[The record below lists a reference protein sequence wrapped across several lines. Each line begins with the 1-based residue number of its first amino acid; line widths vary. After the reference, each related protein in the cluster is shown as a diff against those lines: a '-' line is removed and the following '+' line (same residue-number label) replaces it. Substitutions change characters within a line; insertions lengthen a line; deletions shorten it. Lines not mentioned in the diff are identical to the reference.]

1 MHAQLPSLAGHPA
14 PFMQA
19 NTTLMPTH
27 PPVEEA
33 PEVQPLTIAHRLH
46 MAWMLQ
52 LELVGC
58 RRALTATKEPVPQN
72 ASQRFLDLMATA
84 GSEVILDS
92 RSEKDMVPV
101 ICIPSD
107 IQSSLHQLPPP
118 FLARF
123 QDKHPWKMLWKAPSF
138 PWSSM
143 LQQWVVVDWFAS
155 KPGICLVLGLRAAG
169 STGPAAHGPT
179 SLHTPQVQTASP
191 WPPPFQHQGFQGAQL
206 AATARQMPVT
216 ACGAA
221 TPFVATPAP
230 PCGPGPKEGRQDCS
244 GVQCQAN
251 MSPERDHIHQEHGT
265 STPPQQPRPVSDGRQ
280 GVFTEAAYPP
290 AAPTAAQPG
299 PGTNHERLMKAIQL
313 QRQLLSD
320 RLSPLG
326 GVAPVHSTTS
336 HTILR
341 MMATA
346 TSVVDL
352 NDMWDQ
358 SAVPVICMPCG
369 GQSSL
374 PELPP
379 PFLVRIR
386 GNNPW
391 EMLLKASSFP
401 WSSLLQLWEMVVWS
415 TEAPGGHVVLWL
427 RAAAST
433 CSPAHGPTS
442 LHTPQALTASP
453 RPPLYTLHQ
462 QGQGAQLAATARQIP
477 AVGRQAATPPDA
489 TPAPPCGPGPKE
501 GRQDCSV
508 QASAIMQA
516 QLACPSGTAPGTQV
530 VAADINAAA
539 PVVATGPGAEQSTAA
554 AAWKD
559 VKESTIKKWF
569 CNLPNK
575 LKWQLGLRQA
585 SVGSQATVL
594 VELLVDEP
602 GPPHASGLEKAPHL
616 DCVASHDASNNWTL
630 CAKTSTTVTA
640 WVRRMGMQLTG
651 RYKVAKAW
659 SDQAGARL
667 VLEVRPLPP
676 AARNGGHATPALLV
690 MLLQALVEPA
700 ALGQGHPSLLRA
712 REVLLLRLG
721 PGHPSPLLHQPLLLP
736 VRALAPYNH
745 PWPALPA
752 FRILPAAPD
761 QGPEDMEVAPA
772 ALPESSAPAMLQP
785 LLAALPAGGAAAAA
799 GLGTAEE
806 GGPGPS
812 QPAAGAPDED
822 DPEVS
827 QPAAAPAHAVGD
839 LPVTW
844 TRPAPGEGQA
854 IDVIEVIDLTQDEP
868 GESKLGW
875 TAGQSRHNTQCA
887 CLLPHLHLA
896 ASSEA
901 SSPCLHPCRPCTAH
915 DLVCPCLP
923 SPPCLQHQTSARR
936 RWRWRQQPSLS
947 RQPLL
952 VMPQPLLTALPAGGA
967 AAAAGLG
974 TAEEG
979 GPGPS
984 QPAAGMGGALDEDDP
999 EVSQPAAA
1007 PAHAVGDLPVT
1018 WTRPAPGEGQ
1028 AIDVFEVIDLTHDEP
1043 APDQGPEDM
1052 EVAPAALP
1060 ESSAPAM
1067 PQPLLTA
1074 LPAGGAAAAAGL
1086 GTAEE
1091 GGPGPSQPAA
1101 GMGGALDEDDP
1112 EVSQP
1117 AAAPAHAGEAAEAPL
1132 HSTATCQQPASHSLM
1147 QECCLNWQSA
1157 MWPPGALHPGVEG
1170 AGGCSLGASH
1180 DGLTSD
1186 VTAPPCQASVAHG
1199 TAQHMSAA
1207 LLAPPGTPDTGS
1219 TASLH
1224 SQPATLASCPA
1235 PCLALGGDSAS
1246 SPEPAGGQQ
1255 DDALSSDAEEVSLP
1269 LSGAGLAAGP
1279 LPLPS
1284 WVNDMVNRANEVQLS
1299 LQHNPANWDRAPEPR
1314 SDDASHYLLSFIS
1327 QPAPAVDWKEQTME
1341 FVIPVVFQRPHH
1353 HHHDIAIIT
1362 IATGSAIITFASAS
1376 AIIATMAI
1384 TAIAITLHNDGR
1396 KLATTMTTAAR
1407 AGDYDSARRRLQ
1419 QRTPTTMTARAADD
1433 RCATNEARCG
1443 AAADVDDNSTLP
1455 IGAVPQ
1461 PAARTTQGQ
1470 TGCSVRPT
1478 AGAKNSKR
1486 TGSRT
1491 GVLHAVHG
1499 QVPMDRGVAGPSPA
1513 PGPAAGPGC
1522 VSGAARVE
1530 AVRNGVDLLPN
1541 VSWGRYLLKSNVPDN
1556 GQTSG
1561 TDTRCFE
1568 LLYKPIAQDLGLD
1581 LKAGVGVDIR
1591 VTLALEEPSEDPTK
1605 HADLACGGLQLLC
1618 VAKPNSKE
1626 TKWRFNTAHMKKKV
1640 RDWVKSV
1647 GAQLTGRFKA
1657 MPKQGGPHLLVLEV
1671 RPLPKAA
1678 TQAVCAT
1685 SGARYCGTTHKRKAA
1700 EAQLGQRLEAGQ
1712 AVAAAAIKKR
1722 RTVEPS
1728 VAAGVAPPGGAA
1740 AAAGLGTAEEGGP
1753 GPSQPAAGMAGAPDE
1768 GDPDVSQPA
1777 AAPAHAAHDP
1787 GPMPAELPVKD
1798 VPSGHSALPRTSRLG
1813 LPAAAV
1819 VATARPEADPPA
1831 HTDSWT
1837 QLNGFT
1843 DRSLEYLPKPLALQF
1858 QLDQG
1863 GVDTVELLVVLAQSS
1878 GSIVPGC
1885 PQLPFDATRRPNGR
1899 WSLKAR
1905 HPQSMRI
1912 PTWVKRRGL
1921 SLTGRCKAQRAER
1934 GQAKER
1940 LLVLEVRPL
1949 TEAAASVGQAT
1960 PGQSG
1965 VPRGTDHGQDALP
1978 AGEPAGALGTSGAGG
1993 RLFVADAMA
2002 PPIQALGSGAVLIS
2016 TLAAA
2021 GPAAHPAPPLSN
2033 MGSQGQQRPGALQ
2046 VAAYGHVAAGATK
2059 ATTPPDGASHSLCD
2073 RQPGQNWYRTGQ
2085 NWYRTGRYRTGQKRK
2100 AADAKPGPIPEAGQA
2115 AAAAALA
2122 VKRRHGSGPHEHNL
2136 VAGVAQPAPAQGRE
2150 RMEVATAAL
2159 LESPAPAVPQ
2169 PLLSAL
2175 PAGGAAAAGGLGT
2188 AEEGG
2193 PGPSQPA
2200 AGMAGAPDEGD
2211 PEVPQPAAAP
2221 AHAGLDPGSGQD
2233 VINLTQEGPGGSS
2246 ITATGGR
2253 AATVLSKDTALPLTS
2268 CPSPLPAAAYQG
2280 TEAMQLLPRAVVP
2293 APARPPELPGA
2304 SEMKL
2309 EGGLGWAQ
2317 LIDNIITVLDKHL
2330 PDEEKPKIADALNRM
2345 EQWRAS
2351 SEGLVHLQSLAEAYT
2366 SARKNA
2372 WRHHHHD
2379 IAFIT
2384 FANVNAITTFAN
2396 TSASAIINIATIA
2409 NEVQLRLQHNPA
2421 NWDRAP
2427 EPRSDDAS
2435 HYLLSFIS
2443 QPAPAV
2449 DWKEQTMEFVI
2460 PVGLARVVGQS
2471 NNEPAKERST
2481 LVTPE
2486 KQPLGPATA
2495 IPDHAIQP
2503 PLPSLAPPLESDR
2516 SSYLSRTQ
2524 PYSPASTHAP
2534 LEELTPRNLYSNFPS
2549 PAGPAA
2555 PAVPPPPN
2563 PTSQPHPAVAAVTQG
2578 VQGRDEQGLRSG
2590 CTHLEHADGAG
2601 PSQPA
2606 AGSGVA
2612 AAAEARPGP
2621 SQPAAAPPPQ
2631 ARARPTRPGPAATLH
2646 GISGA
2651 MHAQLPSLAGHPAPF
2666 MQANTTPM
2674 PTHPPVVDA
2683 PELQPGTIARSLHM
2697 AWMLQMELVGC
2708 RRSLTATKRP
2718 IHPNASQRFLD
2729 LMATAGSGVILDS
2742 RRDKD
2747 MVPVICIPSHSQSSL
2762 HQLPPPFL
2770 ARFQGINDWK
2780 MLWKAPSF
2788 PWSSLL
2794 HQWVMVD
2801 WYANELGR
2809 FLVLGLRASGSTD
2822 PAAHGT
2828 SSLHTP
2834 QALSASPRPPPYT
2847 PHQQGQGAQ
2856 LAATA
2861 RQMPVT
2867 ACEATTPPVATPA
2880 PPSGPGPKEGRQDC
2894 SGEGLGV
2901 IARGHI
2907 ASTYQSQFRATADQG
2922 TEAMQLLPRAVVP
2935 APAPPP
2941 ELPGASAPGQGR
2953 EATQL
2958 VQEAEMLP
2966 SPLPKL
2972 PILSLLSLP
2981 CSPFPALPFPALPS
2995 LLSASM
3001 YKVAKAWSDQAGA
3014 RLVLEVRPLP
3024 PAARNGGHAT
3034 PGSAQSGE
3042 GAGSGN
3048 ELQAG
3053 LRRCE
3058 GSPSLCLF
3066 THLTGCG
3073 AGFALAALPWAFP
3086 MPLVGWLGSAACSA
3100 SVRLLRL
3107 AGRGVLG
3114 PGFVALWLP
3123 GCCLGPVGAPE
3134 GIQSESHG
3142 SYLDWQTRKREGH
3155 TRTALLHKMH
3165 FIQEIEPAEGSRSAV
3180 FRNAACHPKLPLAST
3195 FEGLGTCWETFQ
3207 RTVRACPDSASV
3219 GARPGDGKPYSF
3231 LSYSQMDANVRAL
3244 AAAMQSADSQM
3255 GPGSTVG
3262 EREGKALEG
3271 IFGINSP
3278 EWIQAMVAT
3287 SAISAV
3293 CVPLYDTLGPQA
3305 SAYIMRHASLRT
3317 IFVQDRKLASLL
3329 AAVKQAGAAAA
3340 AAAAGEV
3347 EDSSWAALPPLQLQ
3361 LVVVWDSHGGTPD
3374 LSSSGE
3380 AGLAPSTQ
3388 ALPPSPAPALPQPYP
3403 SPSPAHPQ
3411 PSPSPTPAQPQP
3423 SPSPTP
3429 AHPQPSPSPTPAQ
3442 PQPSPSPTP
3451 AQPQPSPSPTPAQPQ
3466 PSP

>member
-19 NTTLMPTH
+19 NTTPKPTH
-27 PPVEEA
+27 PPVVDA
-33 PEVQPLTIAHRLH
+33 PELQPGTIARSLH

-52 LELVGC
+52 MELVGC
-58 RRALTATKEPVPQN
+58 RRSLTATKRPIHPN

-84 GSEVILDS
+84 GSGVILDS
-92 RSEKDMVPV
+92 RRNKDMVPV
-101 ICIPSD
+101 ICIPSHS
-107 IQSSLHQLPPP
+107 QSSLHQLPPP

-123 QDKHPWKMLWKAPSF
+123 QGINDWKMLWKAPSF
-138 PWSSM
+138 QWSS
-143 LQQWVVVDWFAS
+143 LLHQWVMVDWYANELGRF
-155 KPGICLVLGLRAAG
+155 LVLGLRASG
-169 STGPAAHGPT
+169 STDPAAHGPS
-179 SLHTPQVQTASP
+179 SLHTPQALSASP
-191 WPPPFQHQGFQGAQL
+191 RPPPYTPHQQGQGAQL

-216 ACGAA
+216 ACEA
-221 TPFVATPAP
+221 TTPPVATPAP
-230 PCGPGPKEGRQDCS
+230 PSGPGPKEGRQDCS
-244 GVQCQAN
+244 GEGLGVIARGQRFIDLSEPVQSQSRARAQRLPSNTSMYCTLDMSLGQHLHVRF
-251 MSPERDHIHQEHGT
+251 MSPPGISWHDSLTYIVTQRPTTAFLSLTLHVTLLLPCGVNVV
-265 STPPQQPRPVSDGRQ
+265 PLLPRPELASALTPEFRSADQ
-280 GVFTEAAYPP
+280 GTGA
-290 AAPTAAQPG
+290 
-299 PGTNHERLMKAIQL
+299 M
-313 QRQLLSD
+313 QLL
-320 RLSPLG
+320 PG
-326 GVAPVHSTTS
+326 A
-336 HTILR
+336 
-341 MMATA
+341 
-346 TSVVDL
+346 
-352 NDMWDQ
+352 
-358 SAVPVICMPCG
+358 AVPAPAPP
-369 GQSSL
+369 
-374 PELPP
+374 PELPGASTP
-379 PFLVRIR
+379 GQGREATQLVQEA
-386 GNNPW
+386 
-391 EMLLKASSFP
+391 EMLP
-401 WSSLLQLWEMVVWS
+401 
-415 TEAPGGHVVLWL
+415 
-427 RAAAST
+427 
-433 CSPAHGPTS
+433 SP
-442 LHTPQALTASP
+442 L
-453 RPPLYTLHQ
+453 
-462 QGQGAQLAATARQIP
+462 
-477 AVGRQAATPPDA
+477 
-489 TPAPPCGPGPKE
+489 PKLPSI
-501 GRQDCSV
+501 GV
-508 QASAIMQA
+508 QAPAIMQA

-539 PVVATGPGAEQSTAA
+539 PVVATGS
-554 AAWKD
+554 
-559 VKESTIKKWF
+559 
-569 CNLPNK
+569 
-575 LKWQLGLRQA
+575 
-585 SVGSQATVL
+585 
-594 VELLVDEP
+594 DEA
-602 GPPHASGLEKAPHL
+602 PP
-616 DCVASHDASNNWTL
+616 C
-630 CAKTSTTVTA
+630 
-640 WVRRMGMQLTG
+640 
-651 RYKVAKAW
+651 
-659 SDQAGARL
+659 L
-667 VLEVRPLPP
+667 VLEVRRLPP
-676 AARNGGHATPALLV
+676 AARNGGHATPGPGETSRVGAGPS
-690 MLLQALVEPA
+690 QPA
-700 ALGQGHPSLLRA
+700 AGSGGVAAEARPGPSQPAAAPGPAAGPEGTAGPNSVAGFKRNVSDAVQGNAKRQCGSQGHSPSLA
-712 REVLLLRLG
+712 AGVAQ
-721 PGHPSPLLHQPLLLP
+721 PGLPL
-736 VRALAPYNH
+736 
-745 PWPALPA
+745 PALPT
-752 FRILPAAPD
+752 LPAAPD
-761 QGPEDMEVAPA
+761 QGPEDMKVAPA
-772 ALPESSAPAMLQP
+772 ALPEAPA
-785 LLAALPAGGAAAAA
+785 PASGAAAAA

-806 GGPGPS
+806 RGPGPS

-827 QPAAAPAHAVGD
+827 QPAAAPAHAVRD

-854 IDVIEVIDLTQDEP
+854 IEVIDLTQDEP
-868 GESKLGW
+868 V
-875 TAGQSRHNTQCA
+875 
-887 CLLPHLHLA
+887 P
-896 ASSEA
+896 
-901 SSPCLHPCRPCTAH
+901 
-915 DLVCPCLP
+915 
-923 SPPCLQHQTSARR
+923 
-936 RWRWRQQPSLS
+936 
-947 RQPLL
+947 QPLL
-952 VMPQPLLTALPAGGA
+952 TALPAGGAAAAAGLGTAEERGPGPSQPAAGMASAPDEGDPEVSQPAAAPAHAAPDQGPEEMEVAPAALPDSSAPAGESVPQPLLTALPAGGA

-984 QPAAGMGGALDEDDP
+984 QPAAGMA
-999 EVSQPAAA
+999 
-1007 PAHAVGDLPVT
+1007 
-1018 WTRPAPGEGQ
+1018 
-1028 AIDVFEVIDLTHDEP
+1028 
-1043 APDQGPEDM
+1043 
-1052 EVAPAALP
+1052 
-1060 ESSAPAM
+1060 
-1067 PQPLLTA
+1067 
-1074 LPAGGAAAAAGL
+1074 
-1086 GTAEE
+1086 
-1091 GGPGPSQPAA
+1091 
-1101 GMGGALDEDDP
+1101 GALDEDDP

-1117 AAAPAHAGEAAEAPL
+1117 AAAPAHAG
-1132 HSTATCQQPASHSLM
+1132 
-1147 QECCLNWQSA
+1147 
-1157 MWPPGALHPGVEG
+1157 VEG
-1170 AGGCSLGASH
+1170 AWGCSLRASH
-1180 DGLTSD
+1180 DGLLSD
-1186 VTAPPCQASVAHG
+1186 AAALPCQASVEHG
-1199 TAQHMSAA
+1199 TAQQLQAA
-1207 LLAPPGTPDTGS
+1207 QLAPPGTPDTGS

-1255 DDALSSDAEEVSLP
+1255 DGALSSDAEEVSLP

-1284 WVNDMVNRANEVQLS
+1284 WVNDMVNRANVVQLS

-1327 QPAPAVDWKEQTME
+1327 QPALAVDWKEQTME
-1341 FVIPVVFQRPHH
+1341 FVIPVE
-1353 HHHDIAIIT
+1353 T
-1362 IATGSAIITFASAS
+1362 
-1376 AIIATMAI
+1376 
-1384 TAIAITLHNDGR
+1384 GR

-1499 QVPMDRGVAGPSPA
+1499 QVPMDRGVAGPLPA

-2169 PLLSAL
+2169 PLLTAL

-2233 VINLTQEGPGGSS
+2233 TIDLTQEGPGGSS

-2268 CPSPLPAAAYQG
+2268 CPSPLHAAAYQG
-2280 TEAMQLLPRAVVP
+2280 TGAMQLLPGAAVP
-2293 APARPPELPGA
+2293 ALAPPPELPGA

-2330 PDEEKPKIADALNRM
+2330 PGEEKPKIADALNRM
-2345 EQWRAS
+2345 EKWRAS

-2366 SARKNA
+2366 LARKNA

-2443 QPAPAV
+2443 QPALAV

-2460 PVGLARVVGQS
+2460 PVVCVPHDG
-2471 NNEPAKERST
+2471 
-2481 LVTPE
+2481 
-2486 KQPLGPATA
+2486 
-2495 IPDHAIQP
+2495 
-2503 PLPSLAPPLESDR
+2503 LPS
-2516 SSYLSRTQ
+2516 Q
-2524 PYSPASTHAP
+2524 
-2534 LEELTPRNLYSNFPS
+2534 
-2549 PAGPAA
+2549 
-2555 PAVPPPPN
+2555 
-2563 PTSQPHPAVAAVTQG
+2563 
-2578 VQGRDEQGLRSG
+2578 
-2590 CTHLEHADGAG
+2590 
-2601 PSQPA
+2601 
-2606 AGSGVA
+2606 
-2612 AAAEARPGP
+2612 
-2621 SQPAAAPPPQ
+2621 
-2631 ARARPTRPGPAATLH
+2631 
-2646 GISGA
+2646 
-2651 MHAQLPSLAGHPAPF
+2651 
-2666 MQANTTPM
+2666 
-2674 PTHPPVVDA
+2674 
-2683 PELQPGTIARSLHM
+2683 
-2697 AWMLQMELVGC
+2697 
-2708 RRSLTATKRP
+2708 
-2718 IHPNASQRFLD
+2718 
-2729 LMATAGSGVILDS
+2729 
-2742 RRDKD
+2742 
-2747 MVPVICIPSHSQSSL
+2747 
-2762 HQLPPPFL
+2762 HQLPPPLLIRSTQDHQL
-2770 ARFQGINDWK
+2770 AVVWQPPDW
-2780 MLWKAPSF
+2780 
-2788 PWSSLL
+2788 PWSS
-2794 HQWVMVD
+2794 V
-2801 WYANELGR
+2801 
-2809 FLVLGLRASGSTD
+2809 
-2822 PAAHGT
+2822 
-2828 SSLHTP
+2828 
-2834 QALSASPRPPPYT
+2834 
-2847 PHQQGQGAQ
+2847 QQHWE
-2856 LAATA
+2856 
-2861 RQMPVT
+2861 R
-2867 ACEATTPPVATPA
+2867 
-2880 PPSGPGPKEGRQDC
+2880 
-2894 SGEGLGV
+2894 
-2901 IARGHI
+2901 
-2907 ASTYQSQFRATADQG
+2907 
-2922 TEAMQLLPRAVVP
+2922 VV
-2935 APAPPP
+2935 
-2941 ELPGASAPGQGR
+2941 
-2953 EATQL
+2953 
-2958 VQEAEMLP
+2958 
-2966 SPLPKL
+2966 
-2972 PILSLLSLP
+2972 
-2981 CSPFPALPFPALPS
+2981 
-2995 LLSASM
+2995 
-3001 YKVAKAWSDQAGA
+3001 W
-3014 RLVLEVRPLP
+3014 
-3024 PAARNGGHAT
+3024 
-3034 PGSAQSGE
+3034 
-3042 GAGSGN
+3042 
-3048 ELQAG
+3048 
-3053 LRRCE
+3053 
-3058 GSPSLCLF
+3058 
-3066 THLTGCG
+3066 
-3073 AGFALAALPWAFP
+3073 
-3086 MPLVGWLGSAACSA
+3086 
-3100 SVRLLRL
+3100 
-3107 AGRGVLG
+3107 
-3114 PGFVALWLP
+3114 
-3123 GCCLGPVGAPE
+3123 
-3134 GIQSESHG
+3134 
-3142 SYLDWQTRKREGH
+3142 
-3155 TRTALLHKMH
+3155 TALTQGHMVVGLK
-3165 FIQEIEPAEGSRSAV
+3165 AGG
-3180 FRNAACHPKLPLAST
+3180 NACH
-3195 FEGLGTCWETFQ
+3195 
-3207 RTVRACPDSASV
+3207 
-3219 GARPGDGKPYSF
+3219 
-3231 LSYSQMDANVRAL
+3231 
-3244 AAAMQSADSQM
+3244 
-3255 GPGSTVG
+3255 
-3262 EREGKALEG
+3262 
-3271 IFGINSP
+3271 
-3278 EWIQAMVAT
+3278 
-3287 SAISAV
+3287 
-3293 CVPLYDTLGPQA
+3293 
-3305 SAYIMRHASLRT
+3305 
-3317 IFVQDRKLASLL
+3317 
-3329 AAVKQAGAAAA
+3329 
-3340 AAAAGEV
+3340 
-3347 EDSSWAALPPLQLQ
+3347 
-3361 LVVVWDSHGGTPD
+3361 
-3374 LSSSGE
+3374 E
-3380 AGLAPSTQ
+3380 AGVSI
-3388 ALPPSPAPALPQPYP
+3388 SP
-3403 SPSPAHPQ
+3403 
-3411 PSPSPTPAQPQP
+3411 
-3423 SPSPTP
+3423 
-3429 AHPQPSPSPTPAQ
+3429 
-3442 PQPSPSPTP
+3442 
-3451 AQPQPSPSPTPAQPQ
+3451 
-3466 PSP
+3466 

>member
-244 GVQCQAN
+244 GEGLGVRARGQQLFSN
-251 MSPERDHIHQEHGT
+251 T
-265 STPPQQPRPVSDGRQ
+265 SM
-280 GVFTEAAYPP
+280 FHA
-290 AAPTAAQPG
+290 
-299 PGTNHERLMKAIQL
+299 
-313 QRQLLSD
+313 
-320 RLSPLG
+320 
-326 GVAPVHSTTS
+326 
-336 HTILR
+336 ILR

-386 GNNPW
+386 GNNHW
-391 EMLLKASSFP
+391 EMLWKASSFP

-415 TEAPGGHVVLWL
+415 TEAPGGHLVLWL

-433 CSPAHGPTS
+433 GSPAHGPTS
-442 LHTPQALTASP
+442 LHTPQALSASP
-453 RPPLYTLHQ
+453 RPPLYTPHQ
-462 QGQGAQLAATARQIP
+462 QGQGAQLTATARQIP

-530 VAADINAAA
+530 VAADIDAAA

-761 QGPEDMEVAPA
+761 QGPEDMEVASA
-772 ALPESSAPAMLQP
+772 ALPESSAPAMPQP
-785 LLAALPAGGAAAAA
+785 LLTALTAGGATAAAGLGTAEEGGPGPSQPAAGMAGAPEEDDPEVSQPAAAHAGEAAEAPLHSTATCQQPASHSLMQECCLNWLGDLPVTWTRPAPGEGQAIDVIEVIDLTQDEPGLPLPALPTLPAAPDQGPEGMEVAPAALPESPAPAGGAAAAA

-812 QPAAGAPDED
+812 QPAAGMCGAPDED

-854 IDVIEVIDLTQDEP
+854 IDVIEVIDLTQ
-868 GESKLGW
+868 
-875 TAGQSRHNTQCA
+875 
-887 CLLPHLHLA
+887 
-896 ASSEA
+896 
-901 SSPCLHPCRPCTAH
+901 
-915 DLVCPCLP
+915 
-923 SPPCLQHQTSARR
+923 
-936 RWRWRQQPSLS
+936 
-947 RQPLL
+947 
-952 VMPQPLLTALPAGGA
+952 
-967 AAAAGLG
+967 
-974 TAEEG
+974 
-979 GPGPS
+979 
-984 QPAAGMGGALDEDDP
+984 
-999 EVSQPAAA
+999 
-1007 PAHAVGDLPVT
+1007 
-1018 WTRPAPGEGQ
+1018 
-1028 AIDVFEVIDLTHDEP
+1028 DEP

-1101 GMGGALDEDDP
+1101 GMAGAPDEDDP

-1180 DGLTSD
+1180 DGLLPD
-1186 VTAPPCQASVAHG
+1186 AAAPPCQASVAHG

-1255 DDALSSDAEEVSLP
+1255 DGALSSDAEEVALP

-1327 QPAPAVDWKEQTME
+1327 QPAPTVDWKEQTME
-1341 FVIPVVFQRPHH
+1341 FVIPVRPHH

-1362 IATGSAIITFASAS
+1362 IATGSASAIITFASAS
-1376 AIIATMAI
+1376 AIIDIATMAI
-1384 TAIAITLHNDGR
+1384 TAIAITLYTMTVIIQALGPYLAPSSRSPPLPYISCRR

-1443 AAADVDDNSTLP
+1443 AAADLGHLLQGSVHALGRRHDEPCKKRPALTPPTGQPLDAATAAHPTTRPYGPATRHKSAEPLVPRNLAGCYRST
-1455 IGAVPQ
+1455 AVPAAPVVPPPPKPTSQTHRAVSAGTKGVPLQ
-1461 PAARTTQGQ
+1461 PPSLHQLAVNGVASYRACDRHCCCACGAQCRPEQHYNQPHVPPKARLAAVCDPQLVPRTASAQGQ
-1470 TGCSVRPT
+1470 GLEVRLTFVCWPCLTGWQDVIKGCSQHM
-1478 AGAKNSKR
+1478 
-1486 TGSRT
+1486 
-1491 GVLHAVHG
+1491 LHAVHG
-1499 QVPMDRGVAGPSPA
+1499 QVPMDRDVAGPLPA
-1513 PGPAAGPGC
+1513 PGPAAGPGY
-1522 VSGAARVE
+1522 VTGAAGVE
-1530 AVRNGVDLLPN
+1530 PARNGVDLLPN

-1556 GQTSG
+1556 GQTGG

-1581 LKAGVGVDIR
+1581 LKAGAGVDIL
-1591 VTLALEEPSEDPTK
+1591 VALALEEPREDPTK
-1605 HADLACGGLQLLC
+1605 HADLACGDLQLLC
-1618 VAKPNSKE
+1618 VAKPNSKK
-1626 TKWRFNTAHMKKKV
+1626 TKWRFNTAHMNKKF

-1657 MPKQGGPHLLVLEV
+1657 MPKQHGPHLLVLEV
-1671 RPLPKAA
+1671 RPLPQAA
-1678 TQAVCAT
+1678 AQAGCAT
-1685 SGARYCGTTHKRKAA
+1685 PGARDCGTTHKRKAA
-1700 EAQLGQRLEAGQ
+1700 EAQLGQSLEAGQ

-1722 RTVEPS
+1722 LTVEPS
-1728 VAAGVAPPGGAA
+1728 VSAGVALPGGAA
-1740 AAAGLGTAEEGGP
+1740 AAGGLGTAEEGGP

-1768 GDPDVSQPA
+1768 DDPEVSQPA

-1787 GPMPAELPVKD
+1787 GPMPAEL
-1798 VPSGHSALPRTSRLG
+1798 PSGHSALPRTSRLG

-1858 QLDQG
+1858 KLDQG
-1863 GVDTVELLVVLAQSS
+1863 GVDTVELLVVLVHSS

-1885 PQLPFDATRRPNGR
+1885 PQLPYDATRRPDGR

-1912 PTWVKRRGL
+1912 PTWVKSRSL

-1949 TEAAASVGQAT
+1949 TEAAASVDHAT

-1965 VPRGTDHGQDALP
+1965 VPRGTGHGQEALP

-2002 PPIQALGSGAVLIS
+2002 SPIQALGSGAALVS

-2021 GPAAHPAPPLSN
+2021 GPVVDPAPPLRN
-2033 MGSQGQQRPGALQ
+2033 MGTQGQQRPGAQQ

-2059 ATTPPDGASHSLCD
+2059 ASTPPDGASHSLCD
-2073 RQPGQNWYRTGQ
+2073 RQSDFEHGAVPGEESSLGP
-2085 NWYRTGRYRTGQKRK
+2085 GYRTGQKRK

-2115 AAAAALA
+2115 AAAAAVA
-2122 VKRRHGSGPHEHNL
+2122 VKRRHGSGPHEPNL

-2150 RMEVATAAL
+2150 RMEVAAAAL
-2159 LESPAPAVPQ
+2159 PESPAPAVPQ
-2169 PLLSAL
+2169 ALLTAL
-2175 PAGGAAAAGGLGT
+2175 PAGGAAAATRLGT

-2193 PGPSQPA
+2193 SGTSQPA

-2211 PEVPQPAAAP
+2211 PEVSEPAAAP

-2233 VINLTQEGPGGSS
+2233 TIDLTQEGPGGSS

-2268 CPSPLPAAAYQG
+2268 TRSGICPSPLPAAADQG
-2280 TEAMQLLPRAVVP
+2280 TGAMQLLPRAAVP
-2293 APARPPELPGA
+2293 APAPPPELPGA

-2330 PDEEKPKIADALNRM
+2330 PDGEKPKIADALNRM

-2366 SARKNA
+2366 LARK
-2372 WRHHHHD
+2372 
-2379 IAFIT
+2379 
-2384 FANVNAITTFAN
+2384 
-2396 TSASAIINIATIA
+2396 
-2409 NEVQLRLQHNPA
+2409 
-2421 NWDRAP
+2421 
-2427 EPRSDDAS
+2427 
-2435 HYLLSFIS
+2435 
-2443 QPAPAV
+2443 
-2449 DWKEQTMEFVI
+2449 K
-2460 PVGLARVVGQS
+2460 
-2471 NNEPAKERST
+2471 
-2481 LVTPE
+2481 
-2486 KQPLGPATA
+2486 
-2495 IPDHAIQP
+2495 
-2503 PLPSLAPPLESDR
+2503 
-2516 SSYLSRTQ
+2516 
-2524 PYSPASTHAP
+2524 
-2534 LEELTPRNLYSNFPS
+2534 
-2549 PAGPAA
+2549 
-2555 PAVPPPPN
+2555 
-2563 PTSQPHPAVAAVTQG
+2563 
-2578 VQGRDEQGLRSG
+2578 
-2590 CTHLEHADGAG
+2590 C
-2601 PSQPA
+2601 
-2606 AGSGVA
+2606 
-2612 AAAEARPGP
+2612 
-2621 SQPAAAPPPQ
+2621 
-2631 ARARPTRPGPAATLH
+2631 
-2646 GISGA
+2646 
-2651 MHAQLPSLAGHPAPF
+2651 
-2666 MQANTTPM
+2666 
-2674 PTHPPVVDA
+2674 
-2683 PELQPGTIARSLHM
+2683 
-2697 AWMLQMELVGC
+2697 
-2708 RRSLTATKRP
+2708 
-2718 IHPNASQRFLD
+2718 
-2729 LMATAGSGVILDS
+2729 
-2742 RRDKD
+2742 
-2747 MVPVICIPSHSQSSL
+2747 
-2762 HQLPPPFL
+2762 
-2770 ARFQGINDWK
+2770 ARF
-2780 MLWKAPSF
+2780 
-2788 PWSSLL
+2788 
-2794 HQWVMVD
+2794 
-2801 WYANELGR
+2801 
-2809 FLVLGLRASGSTD
+2809 T
-2822 PAAHGT
+2822 
-2828 SSLHTP
+2828 
-2834 QALSASPRPPPYT
+2834 
-2847 PHQQGQGAQ
+2847 
-2856 LAATA
+2856 
-2861 RQMPVT
+2861 
-2867 ACEATTPPVATPA
+2867 
-2880 PPSGPGPKEGRQDC
+2880 
-2894 SGEGLGV
+2894 
-2901 IARGHI
+2901 
-2907 ASTYQSQFRATADQG
+2907 
-2922 TEAMQLLPRAVVP
+2922 
-2935 APAPPP
+2935 
-2941 ELPGASAPGQGR
+2941 
-2953 EATQL
+2953 
-2958 VQEAEMLP
+2958 
-2966 SPLPKL
+2966 PKL
-2972 PILSLLSLP
+2972 YAWILL
-2981 CSPFPALPFPALPS
+2981 
-2995 LLSASM
+2995 
-3001 YKVAKAWSDQAGA
+3001 K
-3014 RLVLEVRPLP
+3014 EVEPL
-3024 PAARNGGHAT
+3024 
-3034 PGSAQSGE
+3034 
-3042 GAGSGN
+3042 
-3048 ELQAG
+3048 LQA
-3053 LRRCE
+3053 
-3058 GSPSLCLF
+3058 
-3066 THLTGCG
+3066 
-3073 AGFALAALPWAFP
+3073 
-3086 MPLVGWLGSAACSA
+3086 
-3100 SVRLLRL
+3100 
-3107 AGRGVLG
+3107 
-3114 PGFVALWLP
+3114 
-3123 GCCLGPVGAPE
+3123 
-3134 GIQSESHG
+3134 
-3142 SYLDWQTRKREGH
+3142 
-3155 TRTALLHKMH
+3155 
-3165 FIQEIEPAEGSRSAV
+3165 
-3180 FRNAACHPKLPLAST
+3180 
-3195 FEGLGTCWETFQ
+3195 
-3207 RTVRACPDSASV
+3207 
-3219 GARPGDGKPYSF
+3219 
-3231 LSYSQMDANVRAL
+3231 
-3244 AAAMQSADSQM
+3244 
-3255 GPGSTVG
+3255 
-3262 EREGKALEG
+3262 
-3271 IFGINSP
+3271 
-3278 EWIQAMVAT
+3278 
-3287 SAISAV
+3287 
-3293 CVPLYDTLGPQA
+3293 
-3305 SAYIMRHASLRT
+3305 
-3317 IFVQDRKLASLL
+3317 
-3329 AAVKQAGAAAA
+3329 
-3340 AAAAGEV
+3340 
-3347 EDSSWAALPPLQLQ
+3347 
-3361 LVVVWDSHGGTPD
+3361 
-3374 LSSSGE
+3374 
-3380 AGLAPSTQ
+3380 
-3388 ALPPSPAPALPQPYP
+3388 
-3403 SPSPAHPQ
+3403 
-3411 PSPSPTPAQPQP
+3411 
-3423 SPSPTP
+3423 
-3429 AHPQPSPSPTPAQ
+3429 
-3442 PQPSPSPTP
+3442 
-3451 AQPQPSPSPTPAQPQ
+3451 
-3466 PSP
+3466 